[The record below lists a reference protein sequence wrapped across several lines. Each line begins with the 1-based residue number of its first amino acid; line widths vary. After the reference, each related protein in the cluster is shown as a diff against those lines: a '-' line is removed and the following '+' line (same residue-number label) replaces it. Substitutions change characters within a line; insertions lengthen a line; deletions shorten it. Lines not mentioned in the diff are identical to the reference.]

1 MKRSI
6 LSINKL
12 LAYFKLA
19 IISVLLFISG
29 NALAQQANT
38 STNTTS
44 IKQDAITAREDSSQI
59 FGQQTIYP
67 LYPGD
72 QGELL
77 KYINT
82 RTRQH
87 RQTHSGWYA

>member
-6 LSINKL
+6 LLINKL

-38 STNTTS
+38 STNTT
-44 IKQDAITAREDSSQI
+44 IKQDAITASEDSSQI